1 MKVRVVAFAT
11 ASDLLGSEAL
21 EVTLPEGS
29 GTAELRRELVAR
41 QPHLDVRWER
51 LAVAVDGTLVRGETR
66 LADGCEVALL
76 PPVSGGAP
84 RTRLPRARLTDGPI
98 DVAALERAVADPA
111 CGAVLLFLGTVRDH
125 HRGRQ
130 VARLDYSAYRPM
142 ASSALER
149 IAGEL
154 SSAGERLV
162 VGIVHR
168 LGPVPVGEASVAIA
182 VASPH
187 RAAAYEASREA
198 LERLKREVPIWKREH
213 YADGEVVWREEE
225 PLATPAAGAAGRR
238 RSAAAPPAAAAA
250 RRRDRG
256 APPASRPRP

>member
-1 MKVRVVAFAT
+1 MRVRVIAFAT
-11 ASDLLGSEAL
+11 ASDLLGTEAL
-21 EVTLPEGS
+21 DLTLPEGS
-29 GTAELRRELVAR
+29 GTGELRRQLVAR
-41 QPHLDVRWER
+41 QPQLDILWDR
-51 LAVAVDGTLVRGETR
+51 LAVAVDGELVRGETR

-84 RTRLPRARLTDGPI
+84 RTRLVDGPI
-98 DVAALERAVADPA
+98 DARALERAVADPA

-142 ASSALER
+142 AGAALER
-149 IAGEL
+149 IAAEL
-154 SSAGERLV
+154 SSARERLA

-168 LGPVPVGEASVAIA
+168 LGEVPVGEASVAIA
-182 VASPH
+182 VSSPH

-225 PLATPAAGAAGRR
+225 PLRVTPSASAATDRGPR
-238 RSAAAPPAAAAA
+238 AAPPTDAVAQ
-250 RRRDRG
+250 RRDRG
-256 APPASRPRP
+256 ARPASRLRP